1 VLCSL
6 SDRRAALAEVA
17 RVLLTGGCHTAT
29 DPVGLIEAAGF
40 AVTAV
45 RRLRFPES
53 RLTQPA
59 APHVLGLAR
68 RPS

>member
-1 VLCSL
+1 MLRPVQ
-6 SDRRAALAEVA
+6 RLADA
-17 RVLLTGGCHTAT
+17 TIWPLLTGGCHTAN

-53 RLTQPA
+53 RFTQPS

-68 RPS
+68 RPG